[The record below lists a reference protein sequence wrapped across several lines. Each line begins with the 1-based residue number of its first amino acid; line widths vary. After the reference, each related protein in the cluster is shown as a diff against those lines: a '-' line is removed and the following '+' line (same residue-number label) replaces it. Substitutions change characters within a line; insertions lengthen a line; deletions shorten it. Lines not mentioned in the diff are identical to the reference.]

1 MNTVLQIWK
10 LLAKSES
17 CWKAGSGKGTA
28 GSSFLTKHRIKAD
41 PSGGPISWWV
51 SAQFTACEIARP
63 TYVFRAPAETVETYG
78 FKKKQQPPKKHV
90 YRDDWIK
97 SILPFKTF
105 SFCPLITV
113 WINLNTW
120 KSEVLGQENFRSPVL
135 SPLHAEIRLPQ
146 KFTKM
151 EGPKSTNKD
160 LWRPTHSFRIW

>member
-78 FKKKQQPPKKHV
+78 FKKKTTAPKKTC
-90 YRDDWIK
+90 
-97 SILPFKTF
+97 L
-105 SFCPLITV
+105 
-113 WINLNTW
+113 
-120 KSEVLGQENFRSPVL
+120 
-135 SPLHAEIRLPQ
+135 
-146 KFTKM
+146 
-151 EGPKSTNKD
+151 
-160 LWRPTHSFRIW
+160 